1 MSETASLMIVVAH
14 SSKSRG
20 VATSVPNLD
29 EYEVSKRA
37 SLAAMRNLMDDF
49 ETELFSVGPVLG
61 GPAYMPRKVEKI
73 NGCAPSLALE
83 IHCNGADDP
92 KASYREVIYWPGSA
106 RGKAAAEYIA
116 LALNVAFPSW
126 SVCRARENAVAAD
139 LHWMY
144 LLKNSKVPALI
155 VEGLFLS
162 NPIQQQ
168 RMSQGGAED
177 YGLAVAAGMR
187 NFLTDVKNGKI

>member
-1 MSETASLMIVVAH
+1 MTEIPSAMIVVAH

-20 VATSVPNLD
+20 VSTLVANLD

-49 ETELFSVGPVLG
+49 ETELFSIGAVLG
-61 GPAYMPRKVEKI
+61 GLAYMPRKVEKI
-73 NGCAPSLALE
+73 NGCAPAIALE
-83 IHCNGADDP
+83 IHCNGANNP
-92 KASYREVIYWPGSA
+92 KANYREVIYWPGSK

-116 LALNVAFPSW
+116 LALNIRFPSW
-126 SVCRARENAVAAD
+126 PTCRARENAVASD

-144 LLKNSKVPALI
+144 LLKNSKVPAVI

-162 NPIQQQ
+162 NPEQQQ
-168 RMSQGGAED
+168 RMTQGGAEE
-177 YGLAVAAGMR
+177 YGLAVAEGVR